1 MASGLEF
8 TEYLEAVVDSSGKP
22 VGGSFRKGPLSPVPS
37 VRGLKGMRTADCRP
51 LVQEEFSG
59 CQGYV
64 HVN

>member
-8 TEYLEAVVDSSGKP
+8 TEYLKAVAESSGKR

-37 VRGLKGMRTADCRP
+37 IRGLEGMRTADCRP
-51 LVQEEFSG
+51 LVQEEFPG